1 MPTNNPYAPFFRE
14 ILNRLGAHYT
24 LTHHHYQKIAI
35 VEGDYIFASF
45 VPSAQR
51 PGQPLPFRLE
61 WRRQT
66 GGESAL
72 RQIEATH
79 RQRIEAAMDKPLEWD
94 YKPGRI
100 AALLNLWYD
109 GPDND
114 AARIAWVQETAPRF
128 IAALEEA
135 TNA

>member
-1 MPTNNPYAPFFRE
+1 MPTNNPYTAFFRE
-14 ILNRLGAHYT
+14 ILSRLGAHYA
-24 LTHHHYQKIAI
+24 LTSHHYQKIQI
-35 VEGDYIFASF
+35 IDGDYVFASF
-45 VPSAQR
+45 VPSAQH
-51 PGQPLPFRLE
+51 PGQPIPFRLE

-66 GGESAL
+66 GRESAL

-79 RQRIEAAMDKPLEWD
+79 RQRIEATVGKSLEWD

-109 GPDND
+109 GPDSD
-114 AARIAWVQETAPRF
+114 AIRIAWVQEIAPRF